1 MSIMADDYYSI
12 LGVEKKATADEIKKA
27 YRKLALKYHP
37 DKNPGKDAEE
47 TFKKI
52 SEAYAV
58 LSDPEKRSQYDNF
71 GSQGFSQRFAQE
83 DIFRDFDIS
92 DILRDLG
99 FGGSTGGQFTHVF
112 GDGGRGRTRNFQGG
126 DPFADFFGG
135 GGSHYQQHARTMP
148 QKGQDVEYRLAITLE
163 DVFAGAEKRVSLRKG
178 DTTDTVNIKIP
189 KGIKS
194 GQKLRLA
201 GKGMAGIDEG
211 PAGDLYIAVEIAPHH
226 RFTRDG
232 NDLYTKQDVTFS
244 QAALGSVV
252 EVTTI
257 GGEKK
262 RIKVSPGTQNNTKIR
277 MKGYGLPIFKK
288 SGKGDQ
294 YVTINVKV
302 PKKLTK
308 RQTELI
314 TQLSEEDS

>member
-1 MSIMADDYYSI
+1 MGIMADDYYSI
-12 LGVEKKATADEIKKA
+12 LGVEKKANADEIKKA

-37 DKNPGKDAEE
+37 DKNPGKEAEE

-58 LSDPEKRSQYDNF
+58 LSNPEKRSQYDNF
-71 GSQGFSQRFAQE
+71 GSQGFSQRFSQE

-99 FGGSTGGQFTHVF
+99 FGGGGGQFTHVF
-112 GDGGRGRTRNFQGG
+112 GGGGRGRNRTFQGG

-135 GGSHYQQHARTMP
+135 GGGQYQQQARTMP
-148 QKGQDVEYRLAITLE
+148 QKGQNVEYRLTITLE
-163 DVFAGAEKRVSLRKG
+163 EVFSGAEKRVSLRKG

-189 KGIKS
+189 KGIKT

-201 GKGMAGIDEG
+201 GKGMDGVNGG
-211 PAGDLYIAVEIAPHH
+211 PAGDLYISVEIAPHH

-232 NDLYTKQDVTFS
+232 NDLYARQDVTFS

-252 EVTTI
+252 EVETI

-294 YVTINVKV
+294 YVTINVTV

-308 RQTELI
+308 RQEELI
-314 TQLSEEDS
+314 KQLSEEEN